1 MATKKMTLR
10 KRFVILFSL
19 AILLAIQI
27 ILVRSWNYA
36 YFSYF
41 LQTSILDIFIM
52 LGIYSFKGF
61 DNSTIRSFNANF
73 VSYIFGTISGSLF
86 TILIV
91 LLFFYPRIS
100 KNVFIITDV
109 VSAFVFPT
117 LNYFFMKVIIK
128 RLPTKTYLLIGK
140 ENEFSGIMDEIKRAS
155 MEKVQVYRYMNPSAE
170 SLLKEVSN
178 QKEIDS
184 ILIGDIKL
192 AESVEDILK
201 KFKSVEYLPYIVENT
216 LEKLPL
222 SVIEKFKEY
231 YEVSFKNAKES
242 PAERGFDIVFSIILL
257 VLFSPVMAL
266 IAFLILLED
275 GKPIIFSQYRIGK
288 NGEPFKFYKFRSLKA
303 ENSKKSENPNTN
315 IEKRAMKIGKITR
328 KIRFDEIPQF
338 WNVLKGEM
346 SIVGPRPEMKEF
358 HDMCME
364 KIPFYENRLNLK
376 PGITGWAQI
385 NYKHTS
391 TLDDYKRK
399 TEYDL
404 WYIKNKSVF
413 LDLKIA
419 LQTVETMLGMKGAR

>member
-1 MATKKMTLR
+1 MALR
-10 KRFVILFSL
+10 KKLIILLFFL
-19 AILLAIQI
+19 ILLAIQF
-27 ILVRSWNYA
+27 VWSKNWHYA

-41 LQTSILDIFIM
+41 LQNLILDVTII
-52 LGIYSFKGF
+52 LGVYAFKGF
-61 DNSTIRSFNANF
+61 DSSTVRSSNATLI
-73 VSYIFGTISGSLF
+73 SYILGTAVGSLF
-86 TILIV
+86 TVVVL

-100 KNVFIITDV
+100 KNIFILTDII
-109 VSAFVFPT
+109 SAFVLPQ
-117 LNYFFMKVIIK
+117 LNYFLFKTMIK
-128 RLPTKTYLLIGK
+128 NLPTKTYLVIGK
-140 ENEFSGIMDEIKRAS
+140 KNEFGDIMKEIEKAS
-155 MEKVQVYRYMNPSAE
+155 LEKVQVYRYMNPSAE
-170 SLLKEVSN
+170 SLLKEISN
-178 QKEIDS
+178 QKEFDS

-201 KFKSVEYLPYIVENT
+201 KFKDVEYLPYIVENI

-257 VLFSPVMAL
+257 ILFSPIMAL
-266 IAFLILLED
+266 IAFLIFLED

-288 NGEPFKFYKFRSLKA
+288 NGKPFKFYKFRSLRA
-303 ENSKKSENPNTN
+303 EKQEKLENPNAG
-315 IEKRAMKIGKITR
+315 IEKRVLKIGKVIR
-328 KIRFDEIPQF
+328 KIRFDEVPQF
-338 WNVLKGEM
+338 WNVLKGDM

-358 HDMCME
+358 HDMCMK

-391 TLDDYKRK
+391 TLDDYKQK

-404 WYIKNKSVF
+404 WYVKNKSVF

-419 LQTVETMLGMKGAR
+419 LQTLETMVGMKGAR

>member
-1 MATKKMTLR
+1 MGTKKLALQ
-10 KRFVILFSL
+10 KRFIILLFFVILLISQVL
-19 AILLAIQI
+19 
-27 ILVRSWNYA
+27 LVRSWNYT

-109 VSAFVFPT
+109 VSAFVLPT
-117 LNYFFMKVIIK
+117 LNYFFMKLIIK
-128 RLPTKTYLLIGK
+128 RLPTKTYLVIGK

-201 KFKSVEYLPYIVENT
+201 KFKGVEYLPYIVENT

-257 VLFSPVMAL
+257 ILFSPVMAL

-288 NGEPFKFYKFRSLKA
+288 NGEPFKFYKFRSL
-303 ENSKKSENPNTN
+303 EVREEKSENPNAD
-315 IEKRAMKIGKITR
+315 IEKRALKIGKVIR
-328 KIRFDEIPQF
+328 KTRFDEVPQF
-338 WNVLKGEM
+338 WNVLKGDM

-358 HDMCME
+358 HDMCMG

-404 WYIKNKSVF
+404 WYVKNKSVF
-413 LDLKIA
+413 LDFKIA